1 MKMKLFDINMFT
13 RIVGWNG
20 EDSIYTQQNKKSSQ
34 QANRTELLKPH
45 IIIKVNCNK
54 KYHIL
59 VQKQVYWKYLK
70 FKLFNK

>member
-1 MKMKLFDINMFT
+1 MKLFDINMFT

-20 EDSIYTQQNKKSSQ
+20 EDSIYTQQIKKSSQ
-34 QANRTELLKPH
+34 QANRSELLKRY

-54 KYHIL
+54 KYHRL